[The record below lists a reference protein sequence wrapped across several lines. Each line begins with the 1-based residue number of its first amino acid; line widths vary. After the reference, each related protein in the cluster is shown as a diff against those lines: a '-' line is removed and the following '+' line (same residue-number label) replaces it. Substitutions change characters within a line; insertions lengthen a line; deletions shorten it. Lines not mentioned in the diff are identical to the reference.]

1 MNHNIFLVLALICFG
16 IVGYM
21 FFFKP
26 YPEIIQN
33 PEIMEEK
40 NIEMQEKIN
49 ENFPIEDRF
58 DIEELIIVTEEEG
71 NCVTNC
77 YNNTCETS
85 CL

>member
-1 MNHNIFLVLALICFG
+1 MNHNIFLVLAVICFG
-16 IVGYM
+16 IVGYL

-26 YPEIIQN
+26 YPELIQN

-40 NIEMQEKIN
+40 QEQFEKQV
-49 ENFPIEDRF
+49 EDF
-58 DIEELIIVTEEEG
+58 SSSEDESFKGITLITEEEG
-71 NCVTNC
+71 NCITNC